1 MNTAEL
7 IQDERNVASIGVIE
21 RRAGPTQA
29 SSAPS
34 GGRELRAVSERGGQ
48 IHRAGPTQTSS
59 APSGARELH
68 EATSLG
74 AAICFA

>member
-7 IQDERNVASIGVIE
+7 VQDERNVASIGVIE

-34 GGRELRAVSERGGQ
+34 GD
-48 IHRAGPTQTSS
+48 
-59 APSGARELH
+59 RELH